1 MQEEQLSN
9 KKESLKEN
17 LMPWFSTNEL
27 LEYLGISQS
36 ELDEQAKLFSE
47 GIHYRRAKPTQPDSQ
62 LLWRIDLI
70 DELLC
75 LPIPPL
81 EKEAMLKAMNN
92 DIICKYSK

>member
-1 MQEEQLSN
+1 MPGSKLASEKDSF
-9 KKESLKEN
+9 KEN
-17 LMPWFSTNEL
+17 LLPWFSTNEL

-36 ELDEQAKLFSE
+36 ELDEQSKLFLE
-47 GIHYRRAKPTQPDSQ
+47 GVHYRLEKPAQPDSQ

-81 EKEAMLKAMNN
+81 EKEAMVKAMNN
-92 DIICKYSK
+92 DIICK